1 MEKSMHQFAAYL
13 EENKIITDGAFGT
26 YFSREDMLPE
36 AANLLAPEEVR
47 KVHLG
52 YLNAKASLLRT
63 NTFASNCHSLS
74 CDEATRKKNIENA
87 VDIARNTVEAFK
99 DKNGEKQIFIAG
111 DIGPIISGGILDVTE
126 KEKEYEQICETF
138 LEKKIDIL
146 VFETFPS
153 LTEIAPVIKKIKDRF
168 PRVFIL
174 VQFSVNQLGYSNAG
188 LSAKSLLL
196 DVKNFNQEKKYID
209 ATGFN
214 CGVGPGHLYQIM
226 KGLQLPQDLYITAL
240 PNANYPK
247 LIQNRIVFLENV
259 EYFSQKMKEIA
270 GLGVDILGGCCGTD
284 PSYIERLNT
293 AIKDERNISGR
304 RFRGQRGILDDIP
317 NNTPLPNAKNAFYKG
332 KENKK
337 LIAVELS
344 PPPNAE
350 DEKIMEAA
358 HLLETFGV
366 DTVTFPDSPSGRT
379 RADSVL
385 IATKVARETS
395 LCVMPHVCCRDKN
408 AIAMR
413 SMLLGAHV
421 NGIKNTLIITG
432 DPVPTMVRND
442 IKSVFNFDSVG
453 LMKIVNEMNQEEFV
467 QDAFCYGGAIN
478 QNRLRLEVE
487 IKRVEKKMAAGA
499 TFFFTQPVF
508 EKEDVE
514 KLRQIK
520 EKTGA
525 RIFCGIMPLVSL
537 RNARFI
543 QNEMTGIVVSDE
555 IVSRFRENMTKKEG
569 EAVGIAIAKEVMELS
584 KDVVD
589 GYYFSIPFNRVYLL
603 KDILDL

>member
-1 MEKSMHQFAAYL
+1 MHQFAEYL
-13 EENKIITDGAFGT
+13 EQNKIVTDGAFGT

-36 AANLLAPEEVR
+36 AANILAPNDVE

-52 YLNAKASLLRT
+52 YLEAGAMFLRT

-74 CDEATRKKNIENA
+74 CNEKDREKNIENA
-87 VDIARNTVEAFK
+87 VKIARDAVKTYCE
-99 DKNGEKQIFIAG
+99 KNGEKQIFIAG
-111 DIGPIISGGILDVTE
+111 DIGPILSGNILDAKE

-138 LEKKIDIL
+138 LSQKVDIL
-146 VFETFPS
+146 IFETFPS
-153 LTEIAPVIKKIKDRF
+153 LADIAPIIKIIKDKYPQTF
-168 PRVFIL
+168 VI

-196 DVKNFNQEKKYID
+196 DVIRMNQKKKYID
-209 ATGFN
+209 GAGFN

-226 KGLQLPQDLYITAL
+226 KGLQFPQDIYITAL

-247 LIQNRIVFLENV
+247 LIQNRIVFLENT
-259 EYFSQKMKEIA
+259 EYFSQKMIEIA
-270 GLGVDILGGCCGTD
+270 KLGVDILGGCCGTN
-284 PSYIERLNT
+284 PNYIEKLKD
-293 AIKDERNISGR
+293 AISDQINISGQIIR
-304 RFRGQRGILDDIP
+304 KQRLVNEDTQK
-317 NNTPLPNAKNAFYKG
+317 NLQMPNAKSAFYKE
-332 KENKK
+332 KEGKK

-344 PPPNAE
+344 PPPNAN

-385 IATKVARETS
+385 IASKVAKETN

-413 SMLLGAHV
+413 SMFLGAHV
-421 NGIKNTLIITG
+421 NGIKNALIITG

-453 LMKIVNEMNQEEFV
+453 LMKIINEMNQDEFAS
-467 QDAFCYGGAIN
+467 DAFCFGGAIN

-487 IKRVEKKMAAGA
+487 IGRVEKKMATGA

-508 EKEDVE
+508 GKEDVE

-525 RIFCGIMPLVSL
+525 RILCGIMPLVSKK
-537 RNARFI
+537 NALFI
-543 QNEMTGIVVSDE
+543 QNEMAGIVVGDE
-555 IVSRFRENMTKKEG
+555 IVSRFKDQMTKEEG
-569 EAVGIAIAKEVMELS
+569 EEVGVSIAKEVMELS

-603 KDILDL
+603 KKILDL